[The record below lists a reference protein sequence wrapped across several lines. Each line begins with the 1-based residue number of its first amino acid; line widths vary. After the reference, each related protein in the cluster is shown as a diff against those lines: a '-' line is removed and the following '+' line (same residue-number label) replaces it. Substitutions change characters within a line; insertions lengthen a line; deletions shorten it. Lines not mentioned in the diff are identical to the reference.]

1 LVNVFVEARP
11 NIFLTSFF
19 RSGSTHIK
27 ETLLRLLPGYHS
39 ATTVMSAGSIGNDG
53 YCPIN
58 VFAAQILF
66 ANPAQIFH
74 QHSPGTSGNLKM
86 LQYHKVKPVIQMRNM
101 LDSLVSARELL
112 ATGEPQH
119 LGVYYPEQFPRMS
132 EQDQLWWCVKVLP
145 TWYFTFYL
153 SWKYADIDKLII
165 WYDEYYKD
173 QVGGVRSILDHVGL
187 RGDVSD
193 EAIDMASQVMDPGL
207 SRFKFGRPGRG
218 REILSNEMIKDIEE
232 QARRWPERPELIEQL
247 MERGYA

>member
-1 LVNVFVEARP
+1 MVNVFVEARP

-19 RSGSTHIK
+19 RSGSSHIK

-58 VFAAQILF
+58 IFAAQILF
-66 ANPAQIFH
+66 ANPEQIFH
-74 QHSPGTSGNLKM
+74 QHTPGTSGNVRMLK
-86 LQYHKVKPVIQMRNM
+86 YHKVKPIVQIRNM
-101 LDSLVSARELL
+101 LDSLVSVRELL
-112 ATGEPQH
+112 ATGELQH
-119 LGVYYPEQFPRMS
+119 IGIYYPEQFPRMS

-153 SWKYADIDKLII
+153 SWKYADIDKLTI

-173 QVGGVRSILDHVGL
+173 QVQGVRSIIEHVGL
-187 RGDVSD
+187 KGDVDD
-193 EAIDMASQVMDPGL
+193 ETIRMASEVIDPGL

-218 REILSNEMIKDIEE
+218 REILHPDMIHDIKK
-232 QARRWPERPELIEQL
+232 QALAWPEGKELIREL
-247 MERGYA
+247 MVRGYD